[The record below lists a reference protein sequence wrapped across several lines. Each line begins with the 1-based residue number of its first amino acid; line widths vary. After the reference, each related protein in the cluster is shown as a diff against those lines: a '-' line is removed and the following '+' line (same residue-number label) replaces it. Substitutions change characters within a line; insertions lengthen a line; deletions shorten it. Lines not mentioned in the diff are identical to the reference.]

1 MIQSRIV
8 APTYVDALEA
18 LCLELAHCCSA
29 EVLIESDGMGYFA
42 SLKTID
48 KPVSEYTPR
57 DMARAMRRHANP
69 QPYDIILRPWP
80 AWMYVGCDRGERSS
94 AM

>member
-1 MIQSRIV
+1 MIRSRIV
-8 APTYVDALEA
+8 APTYVDALPA
-18 LCLELAHCCSA
+18 LCWELARCGSA

-42 SLKTID
+42 RLKTID

-57 DMARAMRRHANP
+57 DMARAIRLRANP
-69 QPYDIILRPWP
+69 QPYDIILQPWP